1 MLLSNTLRLAVPPS
15 ECTVELGTDK
25 QLVKGNLIAHC
36 GEACDGLASHPRGVA
51 IYSFL
56 GL

>member
-36 GEACDGLASHPRGVA
+36 GETCDGLASHPRGVA